1 MLLPL
6 RNELRLRIGPLNSGA
21 EVWSGGLFPRL
32 AGEAS
37 FADRNAEPIGALLD
51 ALDRGELSMPRHA
64 SICAEDEYVYYATL
78 PGLGSWKEAHA
89 AACDYFA
96 DMLGEDDMLVDTTL
110 APCGTRWIAAAV
122 DAAQVDGWRDT
133 LERHDIELRSVRP
146 ALLEDLWALRPRVEL
161 VDGLLVLLRSEGA
174 SMISLR
180 ANAVCDIVW
189 ERFDVADSTT
199 LTERIHSAAR
209 DLGFDGGTASP
220 APVCLVPQNADGVQ
234 SLLELAQRR
243 GWQFSDALLRQSA

>member
-1 MLLPL
+1 VLLPL

-37 FADRNAEPIGALLD
+37 FADRTGEPIEALLD
-51 ALDRGELSMPRHA
+51 ALDRGELALPRNA

-96 DMLGEDDMLVDTTL
+96 DMLGEDDMLIDTTL
-110 APCGTRWIAAAV
+110 APCGTRWIAAAI
-122 DAAQVDGWRDT
+122 DAAQVDRWRDT
-133 LERHDIELRSVRP
+133 LERRNIELRSVRP

-180 ANAVCDIVW
+180 SNAVCDIVW

-199 LTERIHSAAR
+199 LNERIDSAML
-209 DLGFDGGTASP
+209 DLCCADGTAASV
-220 APVCLVPQNADGVQ
+220 PVCLVPQNADGLPV
-234 SLLELAQRR
+234 LLELAQRR
-243 GWQFSDALLRQSA
+243 GWQFSDGLLRQAA